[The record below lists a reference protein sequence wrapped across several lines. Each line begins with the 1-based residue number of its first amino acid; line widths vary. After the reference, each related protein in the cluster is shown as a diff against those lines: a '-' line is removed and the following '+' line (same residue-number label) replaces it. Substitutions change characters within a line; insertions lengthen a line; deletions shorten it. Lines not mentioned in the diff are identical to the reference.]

1 MKRVAFVLS
10 LAAVVGLVAIATGFA
25 GEGKGKGRERAR
37 ERRPR
42 TLWTRRSGPE
52 TSRRWLLR

>member
-25 GEGKGKGRERAR
+25 AERKE
-37 ERRPR
+37 ERLPR
-42 TLWTRRSGPE
+42 TLWTRRSRPG
-52 TSRRWLLR
+52 TSRRWPLR

>member
-25 GEGKGKGRERAR
+25 AERKGKRKGRL
-37 ERRPR
+37 PR
-42 TLWTRRSGPE
+42 TLWTRRSRPE
-52 TSRRWLLR
+52 TSRRWPLR

>member
-10 LAAVVGLVAIATGFA
+10 LAAVVGLVAMATGFA
-25 GEGKGKGRERAR
+25 AEGKGKGKEK
-37 ERRPR
+37 ESLPR